1 MRLFYF
7 VKFIVYMGLDS
18 FFDYLEVEKNY
29 SPNTVQAYRNDLN
42 VFNKYLV
49 DEHSLSALTDANYSH
64 IRSWIVLLVNNGLS
78 NRSVNRKITSL
89 NSFFKFLLKIDLIN
103 ENPLIYHK
111 ALKTQKKIQLPF
123 SESEMF
129 AALSSDN
136 FDNSFT
142 GVRDRFIID
151 LFYTTGIRRI
161 ELIQIKISD
170 FNVSKK
176 QIKVLGKR
184 NKERIIPLIDSTI
197 SLFDKYISFRSE
209 LKSSQES
216 LFITIKGKPVYEK
229 LIYRII
235 TKYFDKISTKV
246 KKSPHIIRHTFA
258 THLLNNGAD
267 LNSVKDLLGHSSLAA
282 TQVYTNRSIDEI
294 KKVFAKSHPRNI

>member
-1 MRLFYF
+1 
-7 VKFIVYMGLDS
+7 
-18 FFDYLEVEKNY
+18 
-29 SPNTVQAYRNDLN
+29 
-42 VFNKYLV
+42 
-49 DEHSLSALTDANYSH
+49 
-64 IRSWIVLLVNNGLS
+64 
-78 NRSVNRKITSL
+78 
-89 NSFFKFLLKIDLIN
+89 
-103 ENPLIYHK
+103 
-111 ALKTQKKIQLPF
+111 
-123 SESEMF
+123 MF

-235 TKYFDKISTKV
+235 TKYFI
-246 KKSPHIIRHTFA
+246 
-258 THLLNNGAD
+258 HLLQ
-267 LNSVKDLLGHSSLAA
+267 K
-282 TQVYTNRSIDEI
+282 
-294 KKVFAKSHPRNI
+294 